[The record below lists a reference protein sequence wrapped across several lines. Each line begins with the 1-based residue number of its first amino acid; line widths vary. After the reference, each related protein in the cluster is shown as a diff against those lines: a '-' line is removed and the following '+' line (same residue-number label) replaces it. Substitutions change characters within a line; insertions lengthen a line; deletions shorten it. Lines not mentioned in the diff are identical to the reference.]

1 MAMRLVATI
10 GIYVSGSLIERQPSL
25 WEKLK
30 QGLGGRVD
38 LGTDRMK
45 VELEATAVVDQ
56 VRRSLQRLGVDNALS
71 LVIDDTVIYQDTAG
85 KAGDLP
91 DLVIA
96 LSEHAS
102 VFGRGFRELRFAA
115 EHEEAGLHLV
125 IETRAR
131 TEHKADE
138 PAAVVSV
145 GGRLRALEPRPGEAP
160 EAYRAR
166 VEPLTKDT
174 VAFETARMQ
183 FESFANRLEDALRAA
198 IPEGRVEQ
206 LRAEAKLVKATP
218 RTPAERPDEIRDPV
232 HPAYD
237 PFMRYY
243 PSPMGL
249 MLDAMIIS
257 SFMHAFHPS
266 PAIFVTNPMG
276 TNLGTTQEVAAQPE
290 RLEAD
295 PGDPGSGGS
304 DIDHAW
310 SDAGGD
316 DGGPGLDDGGGYDS
330 GGGGFDDGGGFG
342 GFGDD

>member
-1 MAMRLVATI
+1 MRLVATI
-10 GIYVSGSLIERQPSL
+10 GIHVTGSLIERQPSF

-30 QGLGGRVD
+30 QGVGGRVD
-38 LGTDRMK
+38 LTTDRVK

-131 TEHKADE
+131 AEHKATE
-138 PAAVVSV
+138 PAAVVSL
-145 GGRLRALEPRPGEAP
+145 GGRLRALEPKPGETP

-183 FESFANRLEDALRAA
+183 FESFVNRLEDALRAA
-198 IPEGRVEQ
+198 IPEARVQQ

-218 RTPAERPDEIRDPV
+218 RTPAERPDEVRDPV

-276 TNLGTTQEVAAQPE
+276 ANLGTTQEVAAQPE
-290 RLEAD
+290 RLESDPAD
-295 PGDPGSGGS
+295 HGASAGD
-304 DIDHAW
+304 DQAW
-310 SDAGGD
+310 SDADG
-316 DGGPGLDDGGGYDS
+316 DGGGGHDDGGGGFDD